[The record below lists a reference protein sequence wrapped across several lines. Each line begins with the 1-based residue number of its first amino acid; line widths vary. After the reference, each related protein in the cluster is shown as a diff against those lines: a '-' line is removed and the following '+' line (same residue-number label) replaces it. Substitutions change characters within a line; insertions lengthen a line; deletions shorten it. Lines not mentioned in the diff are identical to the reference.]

1 MSEYKRL
8 TGSIRPDQEESPEN
22 AEIWT
27 PSKDWRAHE
36 DTDTMT
42 MIVGTYDYTRDGMS
56 GENVNVGLRTNSP
69 EANKKAKDFFMEQW
83 NSTDAE
89 EIV

>member
-1 MSEYKRL
+1 M
-8 TGSIRPDQEESPEN
+8 N
-22 AEIWT
+22 AVQGLA
-27 PSKDWRAHE
+27 RAHE

-69 EANKKAKDFFMEQW
+69 EAIKKAKDFFMEQR